1 MTDPKLADDQP
12 VASGNA
18 GPSLDAFRSKLR
30 DPVRVRLDIAYDGSD
45 FSGWAVQPDRRSVQ
59 GDLEEALGRILRL
72 PSVRLTVAG
81 RTDAGVHAIAQV
93 AHFDIER
100 ELWEAEQVKMIR
112 RLGGI
117 LKPDLR
123 VYAANAA
130 PLGFDARFSA
140 SWRRY
145 EFRVTDAVFG
155 AEPLRR
161 HDTLAWPR
169 RLDVDAMNEAAQTLL
184 GVHDFA
190 AYCRYREGATTVRG
204 LLELQA
210 TRVGDVITV
219 EAKADAFCHSMVRS
233 LVGALIGV
241 GEGHQKRDWPA
252 SLLALRSRS
261 GEVRVAAARG
271 LTLMEVRYPP
281 AEEMAARAALTR
293 SVRGP
298 VH

>member
-1 MTDPKLADDQP
+1 MDDRS
-12 VASGNA
+12 VSATIA
-18 GPSLDAFRSKLR
+18 GPSLDSFAGKFS

-59 GDLEEALGRILRL
+59 GDLEEALARILRL
-72 PSVRLTVAG
+72 QAVRLTVAG
-81 RTDAGVHAIAQV
+81 RTDAGVHALAQV
-93 AHFDIER
+93 AHFDVER
-100 ELWEAEQVKMIR
+100 DVWEAEQAKLIR
-112 RLGGI
+112 RLGGV

-123 VYAANAA
+123 VYAAHEA

-145 EFRVTDAVFG
+145 EYRVTDAVFG

-161 HDTLAWPR
+161 HDTLAWPH
-169 RLDVDAMNEAAQTLL
+169 RLDVDAMNEAAQGLL

-204 LLELQA
+204 LLELRA
-210 TRVGDVITV
+210 TRTGEVITV
-219 EAKADAFCHSMVRS
+219 SAKADAFCHSMVRS

-252 SLLALRSRS
+252 SLLSLRVRS

-271 LTLMEVRYPP
+271 LTLMEIRYPP
-281 AEEMAARAALTR
+281 AEELAARATLTR

-298 VH
+298 VERSARE